1 MRKSIPGLALL
12 VAAQAPLSEL
22 PAQPSAPETV
32 TVTLSNFKFAP
43 SEIVLQHG
51 RPYRLHLTNG
61 AGGGHDFTAPE
72 FFAASAIA
80 PPDRALVTDGKVKL
94 AGKGSVDITLTPK
107 RAGVYALRCS
117 HFLHAGMGMSG
128 HITVQ

>member
-1 MRKSIPGLALL
+1 MRKSIAGLALL
-12 VAAQAPLSEL
+12 VAAQAPVSEL

-51 RPYRLHLTNG
+51 RPYRLHLINT
-61 AGGGHDFTAPE
+61 AGGGHDFTAPD
-72 FFAASAIA
+72 FFAASAVA
-80 PPDRALVTDGKVKL
+80 PPDRAMVIDGKVKL
-94 AGKGSVDITLTPK
+94 VGKASVDIVLTPEK
-107 RAGVYALRCS
+107 AGVYALRCS